1 MTNVD
6 EITLTIPRNR
16 ELFSVAHL
24 VVGGVGIRL
33 NMTIEQLEDL
43 QLALAAALGRVRAD
57 PVTITLRLTDGE
69 IDALVGPM
77 SDGVRAELA
86 SDGGDGVGLRL
97 ILDALVDR
105 VELESAEGGDWL
117 RLTKEAEKAG
127 T

>member
-1 MTNVD
+1 VTNVD

-33 NMTIEQLEDL
+33 NMTIEHLEDL
-43 QLALAAALGRVRAD
+43 QLALAAALGRVRSD
-57 PVTITLRLTDGE
+57 PVTITLRVTDAE
-69 IDALVGPM
+69 IEALVGPM

-105 VELESAEGGDWL
+105 VDLESADGDDWL
-117 RLTKEAEKAG
+117 KLTKEAEKAG
-127 T
+127 R

>member
-16 ELFSVAHL
+16 DLFTVAHL
-24 VVGGVGIRL
+24 VLGGVGIRL
-33 NMTIEQLEDL
+33 NLTIEHLEDL

-57 PVTITLRLTDGE
+57 PLTVTLRVKDSE
-69 IDALVGPM
+69 IEALVGPM

-86 SDGGDGVGLRL
+86 TDGGDDVGLRR

-105 VELESAEGGDWL
+105 VELEAVDGGDWL
-117 RLTKEAEKAG
+117 KLTKEARAEA
-127 T
+127 